1 VNCKKCLSSQ
11 SQRARGKAKLLEH
24 NAAAGVRTEHVSK
37 FILTTALLTNVCRD
51 TEIHDEVCLI
61 RELLRIQAAN
71 EQEADAIDEAFG
83 QSLQLAAQGRERE
96 RLLRNTLKGEVEACA
111 RVYQYSFELEGEG
124 GQIIKSAMRMD
135 DLAQSYLQS
144 CGRLARAP

>member
-1 VNCKKCLSSQ
+1 M
-11 SQRARGKAKLLEH
+11 KLPEH
-24 NAAAGVRTEHVSK
+24 NAAAGIRTEHVSK
-37 FILTTALLTNVCRD
+37 FILTTTLLTNVCGD
-51 TEIHDEVCLI
+51 TKIHDEVCLI

-96 RLLRNTLKGEVEACA
+96 RLLRNTLEGELEACA
-111 RVYQYSFELEGEG
+111 RVYQHWFEVEGEG
-124 GQIIKSAMRMD
+124 DQIIKSAMRMD
-135 DLAQSYLQS
+135 DVARTYLQS

>member
-1 VNCKKCLSSQ
+1 V
-11 SQRARGKAKLLEH
+11 KLVEH

-51 TEIHDEVCLI
+51 TKIHDEVCLI

-111 RVYQYSFELEGEG
+111 RVYQHSFELEGEG

>member
-1 VNCKKCLSSQ
+1 MNCKKCLSSQ
-11 SQRARGKAKLLEH
+11 SQRGRGKAKLLEH

-111 RVYQYSFELEGEG
+111 RVYQHSFELEGEG